1 MYLSI
6 TLFLTFLV
14 APYEEQFSKL
24 PSILNLC
31 RIFMHCQLFSQVEQ
45 LTDQFCND
53 TDILLEEKTKE
64 LLRK

>member
-1 MYLSI
+1 MS
-6 TLFLTFLV
+6 
-14 APYEEQFSKL
+14 S
-24 PSILNLC
+24 
-31 RIFMHCQLFSQVEQ
+31 RLFSQVEQ